1 MKRSRFPGPGKMSL
15 MGAKREELYYL
26 SGILIIMKLDE
37 NLKNQLIE
45 RLKPLNPEKVILF
58 GSYAYGEPSKDSDID
73 LIVVTDDDI
82 MPSNFDEKMQ
92 VYLKVSNALTDIRR
106 SVPIDL
112 IVHTKPMHKRFI
124 ELNSMF
130 YREIAEKGIVLY
142 ERNN

>member
-1 MKRSRFPGPGKMSL
+1 
-15 MGAKREELYYL
+15 
-26 SGILIIMKLDE
+26 MKLDE

-45 RLKPLNPEKVILF
+45 RLKPLNPEKVVLF
-58 GSYAYGEPSKDSDID
+58 GSYAYGEPSKEKDSDID

-92 VYLKVSNALTDIRR
+92 FYLKVSNVLTDIQREI
-106 SVPIDL
+106 PIDL

-130 YREIAEKGIVLY
+130 YREIAEKGNVIY

>member
-1 MKRSRFPGPGKMSL
+1 
-15 MGAKREELYYL
+15 
-26 SGILIIMKLDE
+26 LIDMKLDD

-82 MPSNFDEKMQ
+82 MPGSFDEKMEI
-92 VYLKVSNALTDIRR
+92 YLKVSNALTDIQRNI
-106 SVPIDL
+106 PIDL
-112 IVHTKPMHKRFI
+112 IVHTKPMHRRFI

>member
-1 MKRSRFPGPGKMSL
+1 
-15 MGAKREELYYL
+15 
-26 SGILIIMKLDE
+26 MKLDE

-124 ELNSMF
+124 ELNNIF